1 MIPVKRSVSCF
12 IIRRNYGVVHRIAAL
27 SILLFL
33 FSFSSAGAE
42 ESSFQRGEKLFM
54 ENKPA
59 EAVFALEEVVRSD
72 PGNEKAF
79 LYLGI
84 AYEQL
89 GQYENAVAA
98 YARGLERASAYRDTF
113 LFNMANNY
121 LRLGQDQEAA
131 DALNLTLKTNGSFAP
146 AYLNRGNLRVKTGE
160 YREAVNDYQNYITL
174 RPDDP
179 QRQEIEQMI
188 SLLSGE
194 LQNQERRKLE
204 DERKRKEEAARQ
216 QALLDQVLGSLENA
230 GSDTTNLSAGSGESE
245 DYDPSFDIID

>member
-1 MIPVKRSVSCF
+1 MISVKRSFNCF
-12 IIRRNYGVVHRIAAL
+12 IIRRKFGLVHRIAAF
-27 SILLFL
+27 SILLLSLPF
-33 FSFSSAGAE
+33 FSAGAQE
-42 ESSFQRGEKLFM
+42 TSFQRGEKLFM

-59 EAVFALEEVVRSD
+59 EAVFALEETVRKE
-72 PGNEKAF
+72 PRNEKAY

-98 YARGLERASAYRDTF
+98 YSRGLENAVSYRDTF

-131 DALNLTLKTNGSFAP
+131 DTLNLTLKTNGSFAP
-146 AYLNRGNLRVKTGE
+146 AYLNRGNLRVKTGD
-160 YREAVNDYQNYITL
+160 YRDAVKDYQNYITL

>member
-1 MIPVKRSVSCF
+1 M
-12 IIRRNYGVVHRIAAL
+12 VVHRIAVFP
-27 SILLFL
+27 LLFL
-33 FSFSSAGAE
+33 LLPFFSAGAE
-42 ESSFQRGEKLFM
+42 ETSFQRGEQLFL

-59 EAVFALEEVVRSD
+59 EAVFALEEALKRE
-72 PGNEKAF
+72 PRNEKAY

-89 GQYENAVAA
+89 GQYENAVAV
-98 YARGLERASAYRDTF
+98 YARGLETAASYRDTF

-121 LRLGQDQEAA
+121 LRLGQDREAA

-160 YREAVNDYQNYITL
+160 YRDAVNDYQNYITL

-179 QRQEIEQMI
+179 QRDEIERMI

-194 LQNQERRKLE
+194 LQDQERRKLE
-204 DERKRKEEAARQ
+204 DERKKKEEAARQ

-230 GSDTTNLSAGSGESE
+230 GSDTTNLSAGTGESE